1 MNLKELLTHYD
12 NLESEL
18 LYNKAKQL
26 FDLVTDSELENLTR
40 LAPEKSI
47 LIELSNK
54 STEAIKKNKDLLRR
68 AIDLFIN
75 TIESRNLT
83 EDEFNSMTLDDIK
96 EYINKIIVD
105 KRSILLGVINRLE
118 DIYKS

>member
-54 STEAIKKNKDLLRR
+54 STEAIKKNKDLLHR

-118 DIYKS
+118 DIYK

>member
-26 FDLVTDSELENLTR
+26 FDLITDSELENLMR
-40 LAPEKSI
+40 LSPENSI

-54 STEAIKKNKDLLRR
+54 STEAIKKNKNLLQR
-68 AIDLFIN
+68 AIDLFIT

-83 EDEFNSMTLDDIK
+83 EDEFNAMTLDDIK
-96 EYINKIIVD
+96 DYINSIIID
-105 KRSILLGVINRLE
+105 KRSILLGVINRIE
-118 DIYKS
+118 DLYK